1 MTAAILVAFLLGLCA
16 GAAFW
21 WTRLRAL
28 RAQVK
33 LYQTYI
39 HERLDNQVQEQR
51 QALKRTPAEEHPHE
65 NLPSA
70 KTGT

>member
-28 RAQVK
+28 GAQVK
-33 LYQTYI
+33 LYQNYV
-39 HERLDNQVQEQR
+39 HERCDNQLQER
-51 QALKRTPAEEHPHE
+51 KQAL
-65 NLPSA
+65 
-70 KTGT
+70 